1 MPPKHSIKMVNFS
14 NKVSWQIRDP
24 ELQDCWPENHK
35 HPRSLLWSLKIIC
48 FQNNKIYLFWEGGKN
63 IFKKE
68 GTIFQIQFLNSHR
81 DMAETKAT
89 SFKRKQKLKQKPWPS
104 CPGAQQVHSPK
115 RTLGGGEAGDGT
127 VSLLLVRQSERQR
140 GQISARETQQAFQIL
155 FKGPLSG
162 SPSHSPV
169 FILSPR
175 ISHLTNHFSLTRQRA
190 RKHSYSK
197 ISPIPSRSPAQT
209 TLRLSITVGYLR

>member
-1 MPPKHSIKMVNFS
+1 MALLSWCTAGSFPKEDF
-14 NKVSWQIRDP
+14 
-24 ELQDCWPENHK
+24 
-35 HPRSLLWSLKIIC
+35 
-48 FQNNKIYLFWEGGKN
+48 
-63 IFKKE
+63 
-68 GTIFQIQFLNSHR
+68 
-81 DMAETKAT
+81 
-89 SFKRKQKLKQKPWPS
+89 
-104 CPGAQQVHSPK
+104 
-115 RTLGGGEAGDGT
+115 GGGEAGDGT

-209 TLRLSITVGYLR
+209 TLRLSITVGYLRWQALWQAVYFLPTSRLGGPRAAHWSHRKAARPTQMMGLT